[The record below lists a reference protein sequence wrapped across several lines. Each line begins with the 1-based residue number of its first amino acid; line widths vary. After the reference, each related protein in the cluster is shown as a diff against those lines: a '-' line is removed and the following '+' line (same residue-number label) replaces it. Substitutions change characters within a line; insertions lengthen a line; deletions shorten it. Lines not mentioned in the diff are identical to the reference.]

1 MGPQRDVD
9 RRRRLLLALAAAVVL
24 GVLGMH
30 GLSLH
35 AGHAMADGPVAGGSM
50 TDGSMAAHHEA
61 ASSSDQQ
68 VAMRGEAMAPM
79 LCALMLAGGVLLLLR
94 RPARGV
100 LGRLAAVVL
109 ASRAVPARALQLP
122 GAHGPPP
129 PPWRHSVVRC

>member
-1 MGPQRDVD
+1 MGPQRDLD
-9 RRRRLLLALAAAVVL
+9 RRRRVLLALAAAVVL

-35 AGHAMADGPVAGGSM
+35 AGHAMADGSM
-50 TDGSMAAHHEA
+50 PAAHHDA
-61 ASSSDQQ
+61 PTSPTSHASSSSSEPQA
-68 VAMRGEAMAPM
+68 VAGGEAMAPM

-94 RPARGV
+94 RPVRGL
-100 LGRLAAVVL
+100 LGRLAAPVL